1 MNQKKYPQSVLE
13 SSVCQKLRLKL
24 DAKSQIQNLEFGG
37 RVTGIISIDSR
48 RILNK
53 SLTVY

>member
-1 MNQKKYPQSVLE
+1 MNQKKYSQSVLE
-13 SSVCQKLRLKL
+13 SSVPQKLRLRL
-24 DAKSQIQNLEFGG
+24 DAKSQIQNLEFGD

-53 SLTVY
+53 SLTIH